1 MKGHWV
7 VLLIASDGRGGY
19 KTHVFSTGS
28 HALTENVC
36 NVAKKAMIT
45 SGRGNRK
52 PYVERLCVPTQE
64 DSLECGYLVI
74 DFLDHLARAVRS
86 GSDPEDTIARAVRSY
101 CDARNGTDPVPP
113 SRAASP
119 ETSDYQTR
127 ATAAESGHSCKGCS
141 KWFRRK
147 RDCARYENSSCPIL
161 NPKPKEKFQCSVC
174 SRSFV
179 RKRKCEHH
187 ERKKTCR
194 KRFQCSDCDQFFVR
208 KYHFERHEQETCP
221 IRHPKP
227 KPKFQCSMCGGSFT
241 TKQACTR
248 HENEICPKNPSA
260 KKTSRWT
267 TKLRNMYNAKR
278 RRQRSDARAA
288 KHETTV
294 DDTLEAY
301 WKDKPIY
308 RTKEEVIEIC
318 RTDKLSSARIQD
330 MLDEARKRVGRQ
342 TPVCA
347 CATCGEMCFYREGH
361 FKELADAWF
370 DKFKVSQATYDG
382 YTARRVDSC
391 MSVFPM

>member
-1 MKGHWV
+1 M
-7 VLLIASDGRGGY
+7 IASDGRGGY

-36 NVAKKAMIT
+36 SVAKKAMIT
-45 SGRGNRK
+45 SGSGNRK

-119 ETSDYQTR
+119 ETSDCQTR

-147 RDCARYENSSCPIL
+147 DNCTRHENSSCPIL
-161 NPKPKEKFQCSVC
+161 NPKPKEKFQCSNC
-174 SRSFV
+174 GGSFTT
-179 RKRKCEHH
+179 KYKCEQH

-194 KRFQCSDCDQFFVR
+194 KRFQCSDCDRFFVR
-208 KYHFERHEQETCP
+208 KYNFERHERETCP

-278 RRQRSDARAA
+278 RRHRRDARAA
-288 KHETTV
+288 KQETAA
-294 DDTLEAY
+294 DETLEAY

>member
-36 NVAKKAMIT
+36 SVAKKAMIT
-45 SGRGNRK
+45 SGSGNRK

-74 DFLDHLARAVRS
+74 DFLDHLARADWF

-119 ETSDYQTR
+119 ETSDCQTR

-141 KWFRRK
+141 KSFRRK
-147 RDCARYENSSCPIL
+147 RNCTRHENSSCPIL
-161 NPKPKEKFQCSVC
+161 NPKPKEKFQCSNC
-174 SRSFV
+174 GRSFTS
-179 RKRKCEHH
+179 KQICDQH

-267 TKLRNMYNAKR
+267 TKLRNMHNAKR

-288 KHETTV
+288 KQETAA
-294 DDTLEAY
+294 DETLEAY

-330 MLDEARKRVGRQ
+330 MLDEARSALGD
-342 TPVCA
+342 
-347 CATCGEMCFYREGH
+347 GH
-361 FKELADAWF
+361 RC
-370 DKFKVSQATYDG
+370 VR
-382 YTARRVDSC
+382 ARRAGRCVSTTRGTSRSWRTRGSTSSRCPRPPTTGTRRD
-391 MSVFPM
+391 V